1 MLEFHVCEV
10 EHLPLIIQDNKWI
23 CDASFDWS
31 PLPLFVDIVIMLMNE
46 AFLLLFLDTASDQKL
61 DGGKAWEG
69 GYIEFL
75 HLVITSTYV
84 LLCPVVELVLSM

>member
-10 EHLPLIIQDNKWI
+10 EHLPLIVQDNKWI

-31 PLPLFVDIVIMLMNE
+31 PLPLFVDIVIILMNE
-46 AFLLLFLDTASDQKL
+46 AFLLLFLDSTSDQKL

-75 HLVITSTYV
+75 HLVSTSTYV